1 VVFWQRF
8 LTLGGP
14 ADTLGANHFRDC
26 AMSKGVQIAGG
37 ATLIALI
44 LGWYAA
50 TNLDGGIAFTYYET
64 LADFR
69 GSVEALRG
77 ESSRVHGYV
86 ALNSIERDVDARV
99 VRFAVVNDP
108 PHAGGGANDEP
119 MVVIFQSLETPDLF
133 KDGAELVL
141 EGRLVHTGAQ
151 PQFRADK
158 LFAKCPSK
166 FEARATETASF

>member
-1 VVFWQRF
+1 
-8 LTLGGP
+8 
-14 ADTLGANHFRDC
+14 
-26 AMSKGVQIAGG
+26 MSKGVQIAGG

-69 GSVEALRG
+69 GSEQALSG
-77 ESSRVHGYV
+77 EDSRVHGYV
-86 ALNSIERDVDARV
+86 ALNSIERDVDAQV

-108 PHAGGGANDEP
+108 PHAKTGADEQP
-119 MVVIFQSLETPDLF
+119 MVVVFRSLETPDLF
-133 KDGAELVL
+133 KDGAEVVL
-141 EGRLVHTGAQ
+141 EGRLVRTSAQ
-151 PQFRADK
+151 QQFDADK

-166 FEARATETASF
+166 FEAQATETASF